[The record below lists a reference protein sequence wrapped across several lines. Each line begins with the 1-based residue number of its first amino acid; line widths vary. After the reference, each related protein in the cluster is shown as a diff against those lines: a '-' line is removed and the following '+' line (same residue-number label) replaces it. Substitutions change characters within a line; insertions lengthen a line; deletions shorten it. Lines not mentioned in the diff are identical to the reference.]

1 MLLTAPQHADE
12 YLEILMAVKGSSKEK
27 RLASQFIARFFKH
40 FPTYADQAIEAQ
52 LDLCEDEDIA
62 IRKQAI
68 KDLPSLCKDSKDH
81 THKISDILAQL
92 LQAEEST
99 ELAAVHNSLMT
110 LLKIDA
116 KGTLSGLFS
125 QIING
130 DDLIR
135 ERCIKFVTSKIKS
148 LGHEV
153 ITKEVEDYLIT
164 ECKKVLQDVNA
175 EEFYQLLELLS
186 WTRLGQTVAGQQ
198 ELVDMIA
205 EQADLNQDFEPQSP
219 DNENMDRLLHCF
231 KLALPYFSVSTFL
244 ACFSVSTFLACF
256 KLVLPYFSVST
267 ILACLS
273 VSTIL
278 ACLSVSTILACFSVS
293 TFLACFSVS
302 TILACFSVSTFLAC
316 FSVSTI
322 LALILCE
329 YIPSLLLCEYNPSLL
344 VCEYIPSLLLCEYNL
359 ACFSV
364 STFLACFSS
373 QVNST
378 RFVSYV
384 CEQVL
389 PRLGEVKVQEEG
401 SNPQLELLKLF
412 AELCTHCGALD
423 NADAKLDKIFNKLL
437 DYMPL
442 PPDIDPENPNQPEPR
457 LEFSHVECLMYA
469 YHRLGKQSPDTLTK
483 DPDRLK
489 DFKLRLQYFAR
500 GIQGYIKKLREA
512 LHGKTAEELKTEEN
526 KIKVIALKT
535 TSNINTLI
543 KDLFHSPP
551 SFKSVI
557 SLSWKPTTGAA
568 KDGGTSSSGQKR
580 HTPITFSSDSPSSKH
595 YKTEKS
601 QREIYQPPSGKYST
615 KPRTSSRAEEGE
627 HGAAEA
633 SGETP
638 AGSGAVATGGETT
651 DTEGVHDATHATLWE
666 PEEGQEW
673 IRGLRHD
680 EKNNTLYDAATGG
693 GGNGCSLE
701 KLGRYHPIPR
711 STWVPF
717 YRDSTG
723 EACETCD
730 TDRKVASFRKSRCTF
745 HTSFLM
751 SSNRMEPILGYW
763 AVKID
768 SPLPPISSLSSG
780 SSV

>member
-219 DNENMDRLLHCF
+219 DNENVDRLLHCF

-256 KLVLPYFSVST
+256 SVST
-267 ILACLS
+267 I
-273 VSTIL
+273 
-278 ACLSVSTILACFSVS
+278 
-293 TFLACFSVS
+293 
-302 TILACFSVSTFLAC
+302 
-316 FSVSTI
+316 
-322 LALILCE
+322 
-329 YIPSLLLCEYNPSLL
+329 
-344 VCEYIPSLLLCEYNL
+344 
-359 ACFSV
+359 
-364 STFLACFSS
+364 LACFSS

-666 PEEGQEW
+666 P
-673 IRGLRHD
+673 
-680 EKNNTLYDAATGG
+680 
-693 GGNGCSLE
+693 
-701 KLGRYHPIPR
+701 
-711 STWVPF
+711 
-717 YRDSTG
+717 
-723 EACETCD
+723 
-730 TDRKVASFRKSRCTF
+730 
-745 HTSFLM
+745 
-751 SSNRMEPILGYW
+751 
-763 AVKID
+763 VK
-768 SPLPPISSLSSG
+768 
-780 SSV
+780 

>member
-1 MLLTAPQHADE
+1 MLTAPQHADE

-219 DNENMDRLLHCF
+219 DNENVDRLLHCF
-231 KLALPYFSVSTFL
+231 KLALPYFSVST
-244 ACFSVSTFLACF
+244 
-256 KLVLPYFSVST
+256 
-267 ILACLS
+267 I
-273 VSTIL
+273 
-278 ACLSVSTILACFSVS
+278 
-293 TFLACFSVS
+293 LACFSVS
-302 TILACFSVSTFLAC
+302 TILACFSVSTILTCFSVSTSLAC

-322 LALILCE
+322 LACFSGSTI
-329 YIPSLLLCEYNPSLL
+329 
-344 VCEYIPSLLLCEYNL
+344 L

-364 STFLACFSS
+364 STILACFKLALSYFSESTILACFSVS
-373 QVNST
+373 TILACFSVSTILACFKLALSYFSVSTILACFSVSTILACFSVNST

-442 PPDIDPENPNQPEPR
+442 PPDTDPENPNQSEPR

-483 DPDRLK
+483 DQDRLK

-568 KDGGTSSSGQKR
+568 VRHKDGGTTSSGQKR

-615 KPRTSSRAEEGE
+615 KVSSYSKFQYPRTSSRAEEGE

-633 SGETP
+633 FGETL
-638 AGSGAVATGGETT
+638 AGFGVVATGGETT
-651 DTEGVHDATHATLWE
+651 DTEGSMTQHTPH
-666 PEEGQEW
+666 
-673 IRGLRHD
+673 
-680 EKNNTLYDAATGG
+680 Y
-693 GGNGCSLE
+693 
-701 KLGRYHPIPR
+701 GRQ
-711 STWVPF
+711 
-717 YRDSTG
+717 
-723 EACETCD
+723 
-730 TDRKVASFRKSRCTF
+730 
-745 HTSFLM
+745 
-751 SSNRMEPILGYW
+751 
-763 AVKID
+763 VK
-768 SPLPPISSLSSG
+768 
-780 SSV
+780 

>member
-219 DNENMDRLLHCF
+219 DNENVDRLLHCF

-244 ACFSVSTFLACF
+244 ACFSLALPYFSVSTFLACF
-256 KLVLPYFSVST
+256 KLALPY
-267 ILACLS
+267 
-273 VSTIL
+273 
-278 ACLSVSTILACFSVS
+278 FSVS

-302 TILACFSVSTFLAC
+302 TILACFKLALPYFSVSTILVYFSVSTFLAC

-322 LALILCE
+322 LAILQAC
-329 YIPSLLLCEYNPSLL
+329 PAVLLCEYNPSLL
-344 VCEYIPSLLLCEYNL
+344 LSCFSVSTFLACFKLALPYFSVSTIL

-364 STFLACFSS
+364 STFLACFKLALPYFSS

-423 NADAKLDKIFNKLL
+423 NADAKLNKIFNKLL

-442 PPDIDPENPNQPEPR
+442 PPDTDPENPNQPEPR

-557 SLSWKPTTGAA
+557 SLSWKPTTGAT

-615 KPRTSSRAEEGE
+615 KVSSYTPYQQQTRGGRARGR
-627 HGAAEA
+627 
-633 SGETP
+633 
-638 AGSGAVATGGETT
+638 GGF
-651 DTEGVHDATHATLWE
+651 
-666 PEEGQEW
+666 
-673 IRGLRHD
+673 RG
-680 EKNNTLYDAATGG
+680 NTRGFRGG
-693 GGNGCSLE
+693 RNW
-701 KLGRYHPIPR
+701 RRNY
-711 STWVPF
+711 
-717 YRDSTG
+717 
-723 EACETCD
+723 
-730 TDRKVASFRKSRCTF
+730 
-745 HTSFLM
+745 
-751 SSNRMEPILGYW
+751 
-763 AVKID
+763 
-768 SPLPPISSLSSG
+768 
-780 SSV
+780 

>member
-1 MLLTAPQHADE
+1 MLTAPQHADE

-219 DNENMDRLLHCF
+219 DNENVDRLLHCF
-231 KLALPYFSVSTFL
+231 KLALPYFSVST
-244 ACFSVSTFLACF
+244 
-256 KLVLPYFSVST
+256 
-267 ILACLS
+267 I
-273 VSTIL
+273 
-278 ACLSVSTILACFSVS
+278 
-293 TFLACFSVS
+293 LACFSVS
-302 TILACFSVSTFLAC
+302 TILTCFS
-316 FSVSTI
+316 
-322 LALILCE
+322 
-329 YIPSLLLCEYNPSLL
+329 
-344 VCEYIPSLLLCEYNL
+344 
-359 ACFSV
+359 
-364 STFLACFSS
+364 
-373 QVNST
+373 
-378 RFVSYV
+378 
-384 CEQVL
+384 VL

-412 AELCTHCGALD
+412 AELCTHCGALE

-442 PPDIDPENPNQPEPR
+442 PPDTDPENPNQSEPR

-483 DPDRLK
+483 DQDRLK

-568 KDGGTSSSGQKR
+568 KDGGTTSSGQKR

-615 KPRTSSRAEEGE
+615 KVSSYNNFYNVGQPGALVVLQPRTSSRAEEGE

-633 SGETP
+633 FGETL
-638 AGSGAVATGGETT
+638 AGFGVVATGGETT
-651 DTEGVHDATHATLWE
+651 DTEGSMTQHTPH
-666 PEEGQEW
+666 
-673 IRGLRHD
+673 
-680 EKNNTLYDAATGG
+680 Y
-693 GGNGCSLE
+693 
-701 KLGRYHPIPR
+701 GRR
-711 STWVPF
+711 
-717 YRDSTG
+717 
-723 EACETCD
+723 
-730 TDRKVASFRKSRCTF
+730 
-745 HTSFLM
+745 
-751 SSNRMEPILGYW
+751 
-763 AVKID
+763 VK
-768 SPLPPISSLSSG
+768 
-780 SSV
+780 

>member
-1 MLLTAPQHADE
+1 MLLVDNFCQVVITAPQHADE

-92 LQAEEST
+92 LQAEDST

-219 DNENMDRLLHCF
+219 DNENVDRLLHCF
-231 KLALPYFSVSTFL
+231 KLALPYFSVSTI
-244 ACFSVSTFLACF
+244 LACF
-256 KLVLPYFSVST
+256 KLALPYFSVST
-267 ILACLS
+267 ILACFK
-273 VSTIL
+273 L
-278 ACLSVSTILACFSVS
+278 ALPY
-293 TFLACFSVS
+293 FSVS
-302 TILACFSVSTFLAC
+302 TILACFKLALPY

-322 LALILCE
+322 LACFK
-329 YIPSLLLCEYNPSLL
+329 
-344 VCEYIPSLLLCEYNL
+344 L
-359 ACFSV
+359 ALPYFSV
-364 STFLACFSS
+364 STILACFKLALPYFSVSTILACFKLALPYFSVSTILACFKLALPYFSVSTILACFKLALPYFSVSTILACFKLALPYFSVSTILACFKLALPYFSVSTILACFKLALPYFSVSTILACFKLALPYFSVSTILACFKLALPYFSVSTILACFKLALPYFSS

-442 PPDIDPENPNQPEPR
+442 PPDTDPENPNQSEPR

-483 DPDRLK
+483 DQDRLK

-568 KDGGTSSSGQKR
+568 VGHAIHKDGGTTSTGQKR

-615 KPRTSSRAEEGE
+615 KVSSYTPYQQQSRGGRARGR
-627 HGAAEA
+627 
-633 SGETP
+633 
-638 AGSGAVATGGETT
+638 GGFRGTT
-651 DTEGVHDATHATLWE
+651 
-666 PEEGQEW
+666 
-673 IRGLRHD
+673 RGFR
-680 EKNNTLYDAATGG
+680 GG
-693 GGNGCSLE
+693 RNW
-701 KLGRYHPIPR
+701 RRNY
-711 STWVPF
+711 
-717 YRDSTG
+717 
-723 EACETCD
+723 
-730 TDRKVASFRKSRCTF
+730 
-745 HTSFLM
+745 
-751 SSNRMEPILGYW
+751 
-763 AVKID
+763 
-768 SPLPPISSLSSG
+768 
-780 SSV
+780 

>member
-1 MLLTAPQHADE
+1 MLLVDNFCQVVITAPQHADE

-92 LQAEEST
+92 LQAEDST

-148 LGHEV
+148 LGHE
-153 ITKEVEDYLIT
+153 
-164 ECKKVLQDVNA
+164 DVNA

-205 EQADLNQDFEPQSP
+205 EQADLNQDFEPQSA
-219 DNENMDRLLHCF
+219 DNENVDRLLHCF
-231 KLALPYFSVSTFL
+231 KLALPYFSVSTI
-244 ACFSVSTFLACF
+244 LACF
-256 KLVLPYFSVST
+256 KLALPYFSVSTILVCFKLALPYFSVST
-267 ILACLS
+267 ILACFKLALPYFS

-278 ACLSVSTILACFSVS
+278 ACFKLALPYLSVSTILACFK
-293 TFLACFSVS
+293 LALPYFSVS
-302 TILACFSVSTFLAC
+302 TILTWFK
-316 FSVSTI
+316 
-322 LALILCE
+322 LALPYL
-329 YIPSLLLCEYNPSLL
+329 
-344 VCEYIPSLLLCEYNL
+344 
-359 ACFSV
+359 
-364 STFLACFSS
+364 SS

-442 PPDIDPENPNQPEPR
+442 PPDTDPENPNQSEPR

-483 DPDRLK
+483 DQDRLK

-568 KDGGTSSSGQKR
+568 KDGGTTSTGQKR

-615 KPRTSSRAEEGE
+615 KVSSYTPYQQQSRGGRARGRGGFRGTSRGFR
-627 HGAAEA
+627 
-633 SGETP
+633 
-638 AGSGAVATGGETT
+638 GGRN
-651 DTEGVHDATHATLWE
+651 W
-666 PEEGQEW
+666 
-673 IRGLRHD
+673 RR
-680 EKNNTLYDAATGG
+680 NY
-693 GGNGCSLE
+693 
-701 KLGRYHPIPR
+701 
-711 STWVPF
+711 
-717 YRDSTG
+717 
-723 EACETCD
+723 
-730 TDRKVASFRKSRCTF
+730 
-745 HTSFLM
+745 
-751 SSNRMEPILGYW
+751 
-763 AVKID
+763 
-768 SPLPPISSLSSG
+768 
-780 SSV
+780 